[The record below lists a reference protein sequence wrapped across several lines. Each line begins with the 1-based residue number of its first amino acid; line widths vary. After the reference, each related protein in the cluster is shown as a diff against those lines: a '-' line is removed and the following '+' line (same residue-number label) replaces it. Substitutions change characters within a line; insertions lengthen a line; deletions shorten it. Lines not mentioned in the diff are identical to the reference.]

1 MRRKL
6 RERDAERALTGL
18 RFGEGGLWRRLEVAC
33 HITHLRSQILWVIAL
48 TWVPVVVFGLWTE
61 LTTGRTDPLMRDEAV
76 HVRMLVA
83 TPILLVLDQ
92 VFPRVCS
99 TTLGQLAQG
108 RFIPENEWPHFER
121 VWRSAGR
128 WADAWLPELLIAVV
142 SVGSGLAIVLGYI
155 PLRGLPPGGP
165 FTMAQRWYSMTD
177 LPLFQFLLW
186 RSLWRWLVWAHV
198 LVGIARIRLTLV
210 PWHPDRRGGI
220 SFLSDPSVG
229 YCAMFLFAVSSVV
242 CSEWG
247 ERFAM
252 GETLRSFQPLLLL
265 FAVVGSLVAF
275 GPLFLFVPQLFRAKR
290 LGLIE
295 ANSFATRFGRRFH
308 RRWIRESSRSRGR
321 ELLAGDDI
329 QGLDAL
335 GSSYRDGIA
344 QLRLV
349 LIDKTD
355 VLLLLAAT
363 LAPVVPVMIA
373 RVPLEEWSR
382 LLEMLTGGTLP

>member
-6 RERDAERALTGL
+6 RERDAEIALTGL
-18 RFGEGGLWRRLEVAC
+18 RFGEGGLWRRIEVAC
-33 HITHLRSQILWVIAL
+33 HVTRLRSQIALVIAL
-48 TWVPVVVFGLWTE
+48 TWLPVMALGLWTE
-61 LTTGRTDPLMRDEAV
+61 LTTDRMDPLMRDVGV

-92 VFPRVCS
+92 VFPLVCS
-99 TTLGQLAQG
+99 TTLAQLAQG
-108 RFIPENEWPHFER
+108 RFIPEGERPHFER
-121 VWRSAGR
+121 VWRSAAR
-128 WADAWLPELLIAVV
+128 WADAWLPEVVIAVV
-142 SVGSGLAIVLGYI
+142 SFGAGLAVILGYI
-155 PLRGLPPGGP
+155 PLRGLPPGEP
-165 FTMAQRWYSMTD
+165 FTLAQGWYAMTD

-186 RSLWRWLVWAHV
+186 RSLWRWLVWARV
-198 LVGIARIRLTLV
+198 LVGVARIRLALV

-220 SFLSDPSVG
+220 GFLSDPSVG

-247 ERFAM
+247 ERFVM
-252 GETLRSFQPLLLL
+252 GKTLRSFQPLMLL

-290 LGLIE
+290 QGLIE

-308 RRWIRESSRSRGR
+308 RRWVREGAPSRGR
-321 ELLAGDDI
+321 EAQAGDDI
-329 QGLDAL
+329 QALDAL
-335 GSSYRDGIA
+335 GTSYREGIA

-373 RVPLEEWSR
+373 RVPLDEWSQ

>member
-1 MRRKL
+1 
-6 RERDAERALTGL
+6 
-18 RFGEGGLWRRLEVAC
+18 
-33 HITHLRSQILWVIAL
+33 LWVIAL
-48 TWVPVVVFGLWTE
+48 TWLPVVGFGLWTE
-61 LTTGRTDPLMRDEAV
+61 LTTDRADPLVRDLAV

-92 VFPRVCS
+92 VFPLVCS
-99 TTLGQLAQG
+99 ATLRQLAQG
-108 RFIPENEWPHFER
+108 RFISESERPHFER
-121 VWRSAGR
+121 LWRSAAR
-128 WADAWLPELLIAVV
+128 WADAWLPELVIAVS
-142 SVGSGLAIVLGYI
+142 SVGFGVAVILGYF
-155 PLRGLPPGGP
+155 PLRGLPSGGA
-165 FTMAQRWYSMTD
+165 FTMAQRWYAMTD

-186 RSLWRWLVWAHV
+186 RSLWRWLVWARV
-198 LVGIARIRLTLV
+198 LVGLARIRIVLV

-220 SFLSDPSVG
+220 GFLSDPSVG
-229 YCAMFLFAVSSVV
+229 YCAMVLFAVSSVV

-247 ERFAM
+247 ERFAL

-275 GPLFLFVPQLFRAKR
+275 GPLFFFVPQLFRAKR
-290 LGLIE
+290 QGLIE

-308 RRWIRESSRSRGR
+308 RHWIQSRRSRGR
-321 ELLAGDDI
+321 EALAGDDI
-329 QGLDAL
+329 QALDAL

-373 RVPLEEWSR
+373 RVPLEEWSQ